1 MSLYMFIASD
11 YPMPFLDNSKTKY
24 FKFKKGVKIDVDVE
38 GKIYHYTNDSDRNS
52 PDLLI
57 PCLPEEADSIVIDSE
72 ESLHEIQ
79 ISKGRKCDYIEWY
92 TDKNNIYT
100 LEWRYTDKRSNEL
113 INYFKDN
120 MKVGYEVELWS
131 TWMDECKKPTKYYHD
146 IEDLK
151 VVDIEKVF
159 NCFGFDKPECMVIS
173 KKV

>member
-11 YPMPFLDNSKTKY
+11 YTMPFVDYSETKY
-24 FKFKKGVKIDVDVE
+24 FKFKKGVKIDVDDE

-57 PCLPEEADSIVIDSE
+57 LCCPEEADTIVVDSE
-72 ESLHEIQ
+72 ESLQEIQ
-79 ISKGRKCDYIEWY
+79 ISKGLKCNYTEWY

-100 LEWRYTDKRSNEL
+100 LDWRYTDKRASEL

-146 IEDLK
+146 IENLK
-151 VVDIEKVF
+151 VIDIEKVF
-159 NCFGFDKPECMVIS
+159 NCFGFDEPKCIVIS
-173 KKV
+173 RTV